1 MIDLKVK
8 IGKLTLKNPVIL
20 ASGCCGYG
28 LEMKEFFPLSSV
40 GAIVLKGL
48 SLKERKG
55 NLPPRICETPSG
67 MLNSIGLQN
76 VGIEKFL
83 KEKIKYLEKENG
95 IYIANILGEKIEE
108 YIEIAKI
115 LNKIKSISGIEL
127 NLSCPN
133 VKKGG
138 LQFGIDLEIFIE
150 VVSKVRNIY
159 EKDIWVKLTPNVTS
173 IIPFAKAA
181 EEAGA
186 DALTCANTYK
196 GMSIDANNGKV
207 KIHTTFGGLSGPAIR
222 PLTVRLVYEAYKNV
236 KIPIIASGGI
246 ENYSDAVEYFF
257 AGASAF
263 QLGTILF
270 KNPFA
275 PKEIIKDLKIYLK
288 KKNIKSLYNLIGKV
302 VTYE

>member
-1 MIDLKVK
+1 MIDLKVN

-28 LEMKEFFPLSSV
+28 LEMKEFFPLNSV

-48 SLKERKG
+48 SLKERQG

-67 MLNSIGLQN
+67 MINSIGLQN
-76 VGIEKFL
+76 VGIERFL
-83 KEKIKYLEKENG
+83 KEKLKDLEKENG
-95 IYIANILGEKIEE
+95 IYFANIFGEKIDE
-108 YIEIAKI
+108 YVEIAKI
-115 LNKIKSISGIEL
+115 LNKVKAIDGIEL

-138 LQFGIDLEIFIE
+138 LQFGVDLKLFKE
-150 VVSKVRNIY
+150 VISKVRNVY
-159 EKDIWVKLTPNVTS
+159 ERDIWVKLTPNVTS

-181 EEAGA
+181 GEVGA

-196 GMSIDANNGKV
+196 AMSIDVNNWKV
-207 KIHTTFGGLSGPAIR
+207 KVHTIFGGLSGPAIR
-222 PLTVRLVYEAYKNV
+222 PLTVRLVYETYKNV

-246 ENYSDAVEYFF
+246 ENYEDSLEYFL
-257 AGASAF
+257 AGANAI

-270 KNPFA
+270 KNPLA
-275 PKEIIKDLKIYLK
+275 PIEIIKDLENYLK
-288 KKNIKSLYNLIGKV
+288 KKKLKSINNLIGKV